1 MAEVTQTFGERLQ
14 EHIRELGPLCVG
26 VDPSSQLLL
35 TWERTD
41 TVEGLE
47 FFALAVLEA
56 VIGVAVAIKPQVA
69 FFERFGSSGYRV
81 LERLI
86 TEARDAQLLVV
97 ADAKRGDFANT
108 NEGYAEAWL
117 ADRSP
122 LCVDAVTAHPYLGV
136 GALSPLFNLAA
147 LSGRGVFV
155 LAATSN
161 DEGRAIQQATTAD
174 HERVE
179 DLVLQQVAGLN
190 HREGRLGSVGVVIG
204 ATRDAPRF
212 DLSSLSGPY
221 LVPGVGAQGAGP
233 NDVARLFSGVEEGT
247 VLVNVA
253 RDILSHGPERRRLND
268 SARRW
273 RDDLRSSL

>member
-1 MAEVTQTFGERLQ
+1 MAEATQTFGERLQ

-26 VDPSSQLLL
+26 VDPSAELLL

-69 FFERFGSSGYRV
+69 FFERFGSSGFRV

-86 TEARDAQLLVV
+86 TDARDAQLLVV

-117 ADRSP
+117 SDRSP

-136 GALSPLFNLAA
+136 AALSPLFNQAA
-147 LSGRGVFV
+147 SSGRGVFV

-161 DEGRAIQQATTAD
+161 DEGRTLQQATTAD

-179 DLVLQQVAGLN
+179 DMVLNQVADLN
-190 HREGRLGSVGVVIG
+190 HRDGRLGSIGVVIG

-212 DLSSLSGPY
+212 DL
-221 LVPGVGAQGAGP
+221 
-233 NDVARLFSGVEEGT
+233 
-247 VLVNVA
+247 
-253 RDILSHGPERRRLND
+253 
-268 SARRW
+268 
-273 RDDLRSSL
+273 

>member
-1 MAEVTQTFGERLQ
+1 MAEVPQTFGERLQ

-41 TVEGLE
+41 SVEGLE

-97 ADAKRGDFANT
+97 ADAKRGDFSNT

-122 LCVDAVTAHPYLGV
+122 LCVDAVTVHPYLGV
-136 GALSPLFNLAA
+136 GALSPLFNQAA
-147 LSGRGVFV
+147 SSGRGVFV
-155 LAATSN
+155 LVATSN
-161 DEGRAIQQATTAD
+161 DEGRAIQQATTSD

-179 DLVLQQVAGLN
+179 DMVLQQVADLN
-190 HREGRLGSVGVVIG
+190 HREGRLGSIGVVIG

-212 DLSSLSGPY
+212 DLASLSGPY
-221 LVPGVGAQGAGP
+221 LVPGVGAQGAGAS
-233 NDVARLFSGVEEGT
+233 DVARLFGGVEEGT
-247 VLVNVA
+247 VLVNVS
-253 RDILSHGPERRRLND
+253 RDILSKGPERRRLND

-273 RDDLRSSL
+273 RDDLRSAL

>member
-1 MAEVTQTFGERLQ
+1 MAEVPQTFGERLQ

-41 TVEGLE
+41 SVEGLE

-69 FFERFGSSGYRV
+69 FFERFGS
-81 LERLI
+81 
-86 TEARDAQLLVV
+86 RD
-97 ADAKRGDFANT
+97 
-108 NEGYAEAWL
+108 
-117 ADRSP
+117 
-122 LCVDAVTAHPYLGV
+122 TAFSS
-136 GALSPLFNLAA
+136 ALSPKPATRSCSSSPTRSAA
-147 LSGRGVFV
+147 TFEHQRGIRRSVVGRSLSTLRRRGHRASLSRRRRIVASVQSGASSGRGVFV

-161 DEGRAIQQATTAD
+161 DEGRAIQQAATSD

-179 DLVLQQVAGLN
+179 DMVLQQVADLN
-190 HREGRLGSVGVVIG
+190 HREGRLGSIGVVIG

-212 DLSSLSGPY
+212 DLASLSGPY
-221 LVPGVGAQGAGP
+221 LVPGVGAQGAGAS
-233 NDVARLFSGVEEGT
+233 DVARLFGGVEEGT
-247 VLVNVA
+247 VLVNVS
-253 RDILSHGPERRRLND
+253 RDILSKGPERRRLND

-273 RDDLRSSL
+273 RDNLRSAL

>member
-1 MAEVTQTFGERLQ
+1 MAEATQTFGERLQ

-26 VDPSSQLLL
+26 VDPSAELLL

-47 FFALAVLEA
+47 FFSLAVLEA

-69 FFERFGSSGYRV
+69 FFERFGSQGYRV

-117 ADRSP
+117 SDRSP
-122 LCVDAVTAHPYLGV
+122 LAVDAVTAHPYLGV
-136 GALSPLFNLAA
+136 GALTPLFSRAA
-147 LSGRGVFV
+147 STGRGVFV
-155 LAATSN
+155 LSATSN
-161 DEGRAIQQATTAD
+161 SEGRELQQAVTQD

-179 DLVLQQVAGLN
+179 DMVLNQVADLN
-190 HREGRLGSVGVVIG
+190 RREGRLGSTGVVIG

-212 DLSSLSGPY
+212 DLSTLSGPY
-221 LVPGVGAQGAGP
+221 LVPGVGAQGAGAS
-233 NDVARLFSGVEEGT
+233 DVARLFSGVEEGT

-253 RDILSHGPERRRLND
+253 RDILSTGPERRRLND

-273 RDDLRSSL
+273 RDDLRAVL

>member
-1 MAEVTQTFGERLQ
+1 MADVTQTFGERLQ

-69 FFERFGSSGYRV
+69 FFERFGSSGFRV

-86 TEARDAQLLVV
+86 SEAHDAQLLVI

-122 LCVDAVTAHPYLGV
+122 LCVDAVTVHPYLGV
-136 GALSPLFNLAA
+136 DALSPLFTRAA
-147 LSGRGVFV
+147 SSGRGVFV

-161 DEGRAIQQATTAD
+161 SEGRAIQEAMTND

-179 DLVLQQVAGLN
+179 DMVLNQVADLN
-190 HREGRLGSVGVVIG
+190 HRDGRLGSIGVVIG

-212 DLSSLSGPY
+212 DLSSLAGPY

-247 VLVNVA
+247 VLVSIS
-253 RDILSHGPERRRLND
+253 RDILSTGPERRRLND

-273 RDDLRSSL
+273 RDDLRTVL

>member
-1 MAEVTQTFGERLQ
+1 MADVKETFGERLR

-26 VDPSSQLLL
+26 VDPSAELLS

-69 FFERFGSSGYRV
+69 FFERFGSNGFRV

-86 TEARDAQLLVV
+86 TEASDAQLLVV

-108 NEGYAEAWL
+108 NEAYAEAWL
-117 ADRSP
+117 SDRSP

-136 GALSPLFNLAA
+136 EALSPLFNRAA
-147 LSGRGVFV
+147 SSGRGVFV

-161 DEGRAIQQATTAD
+161 PEGRAIQEATTAD

-179 DLVLQQVAGLN
+179 DMVLQQVADFN
-190 HREGRLGSVGVVIG
+190 HRDGRLGSIGVVIG
-204 ATRDAPRF
+204 ATRDQPRF

-233 NDVARLFSGVEEGT
+233 NDVARLFGGVEEGT
-247 VLVNVA
+247 VLVNVS
-253 RDILSHGPERRRLND
+253 RDILSKGPERRGLND
-268 SARRW
+268 AARRW
-273 RDDLRSSL
+273 RDDLRAAL

>member
-1 MAEVTQTFGERLQ
+1 MAEGSQTFGERLQ

-56 VIGVAVAIKPQVA
+56 VIGVAAAIKPQVA
-69 FFERFGSSGYRV
+69 FFERFGSSGFRV

-86 TEARDAQLLVV
+86 AEARDAQLLVV
-97 ADAKRGDFANT
+97 ADAKRGDFSNT

-122 LCVDAVTAHPYLGV
+122 LCVDAVTVHPYLGV
-136 GALSPLFNLAA
+136 GALSPLFNQAA
-147 LSGRGVFV
+147 ASGRGVFV

-161 DEGRAIQQATTAD
+161 DEGRAIQQAITTD

-179 DLVLQQVAGLN
+179 DLVLQQVADLN
-190 HREGRLGSVGVVIG
+190 HREGRLGSIGVVIG

-212 DLSSLSGPY
+212 DLASLSGPY
-221 LVPGVGAQGAGP
+221 LVPGVGAQGAGAH
-233 NDVARLFSGVEEGT
+233 DVARLFSGVEEGT

-253 RDILSHGPERRRLND
+253 RDILSNGPERRRLND

-273 RDDLRSSL
+273 RDDLRSAL

>member
-1 MAEVTQTFGERLQ
+1 MADVKETFGERLR

-26 VDPSSQLLL
+26 VDPSAELLS

-69 FFERFGSSGYRV
+69 FFERFGSNGFRV

-86 TEARDAQLLVV
+86 TEASDAQLLVV

-108 NEGYAEAWL
+108 NEAYAEAWL
-117 ADRSP
+117 SDRSP

-136 GALSPLFNLAA
+136 EALSPLFNRAA
-147 LSGRGVFV
+147 SSGRGVFV

-161 DEGRAIQQATTAD
+161 PEGRAIQEAMTAD

-179 DLVLQQVAGLN
+179 DMVLQHVADFN
-190 HREGRLGSVGVVIG
+190 HRDGRLGSIGVVIG
-204 ATRDAPRF
+204 ATRDQPRF

-233 NDVARLFSGVEEGT
+233 NDVARLFGGVEEGT
-247 VLVNVA
+247 VLVNVS
-253 RDILSHGPERRRLND
+253 REILSRGPERRGLND

-273 RDDLRSSL
+273 RDDLRAAL